1 MGEIA
6 IRRAVA
12 GDAER
17 LNDALRRLSEDI
29 GDSHAGTPALLARAG
44 FGDHPAFRAL
54 LAENASTIVGA
65 ALYSPVFSTV
75 RAGAGAYVSDLWTAP
90 EARGKGLGRR
100 LLAAVG
106 FPVQDEPAA
115 GKMGV
120 LSEGRLNEPFGG
132 LGQCPE
138 GIRWLGKINRRLFA
152 LAVRPALRRRR
163 LAEEDALDQ
172 RKRRIVLRGGQRGR
186 NRLEGRM
193 KSQPHSQGVDEG

>member
-100 LLAAVG
+100 LLAAVAE
-106 FPVQDEPAA
+106 DAE
-115 GKMGV
+115 GV
-120 LSEGRLNEPFGG
+120 WGATFL
-132 LGQCPE
+132 
-138 GIRWLGKINRRLFA
+138 K
-152 LAVRPALRRRR
+152 LAVYDDNAMARAFYDRLGFAAARGETTLTIDHNGLAALKNEITGN
-163 LAEEDALDQ
+163 A
-172 RKRRIVLRGGQRGR
+172 
-186 NRLEGRM
+186 
-193 KSQPHSQGVDEG
+193 